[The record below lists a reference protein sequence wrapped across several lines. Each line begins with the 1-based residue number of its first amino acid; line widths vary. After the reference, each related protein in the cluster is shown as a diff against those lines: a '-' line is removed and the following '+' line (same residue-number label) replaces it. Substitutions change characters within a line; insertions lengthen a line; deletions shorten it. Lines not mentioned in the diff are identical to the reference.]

1 MSDHGIKLKGLKSC
15 PFCGGK
21 AEAFE
26 KGRRAEGWYWYT
38 IRCENCKAN
47 VSGESEN
54 PYDSKQK
61 GKAEETARANWNRR
75 VKE

>member
-1 MSDHGIKLKGLKSC
+1 MSEYGIKLKGLKPC

-26 KGRRAEGWYWYT
+26 KGRPVEGWFWYD
-38 IRCENCKAN
+38 IQCENCGAN

-54 PYDSKQK
+54 PYDRKQD

-75 VKE
+75 VIK